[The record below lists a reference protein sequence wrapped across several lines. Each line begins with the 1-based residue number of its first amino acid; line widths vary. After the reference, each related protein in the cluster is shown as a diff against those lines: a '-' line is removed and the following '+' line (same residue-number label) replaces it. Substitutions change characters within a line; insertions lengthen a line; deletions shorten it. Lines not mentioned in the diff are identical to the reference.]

1 MTTMIRMV
9 IRTNGYELRRVV
21 HERERLPVEGISARI
36 RTVHW
41 LTILGNKRRLGIGC

>member
-1 MTTMIRMV
+1 MTTMKRMIIRA
-9 IRTNGYELRRVV
+9 NGDKLRGII

-41 LTILGNKRRLGIGC
+41 LAVLGDKRRLGIGC